1 MTTTDLCT
9 EEELKVLVHAFYAR
23 VRQDAVLAPIFNA
36 RIDDWDHHLDKLVDF
51 WSSVLRRT
59 GRYTGNP
66 MQKHAALPELS
77 AELFE
82 RWLALFGERGDE
94 GGHFHVGV
102 VDDFDG
108 ACGQVGAGGM
118 YALDFAEC
126 ALDFAHASGA
136 VHAGH
141 REDGVDRSI
150 GNSPQASGRVH
161 STSRSRCH
169 SMPSARLGVRNSG
182 PPGNRRCRRRANTS
196 KRPACPAMVSATSR
210 PARPVSATPWPLK
223 PCR

>member
-77 AELFE
+77 AEVFE
-82 RWLALFGERGDE
+82 RWLALFGEVADAQPNRRLA
-94 GGHFHVGV
+94 VQ
-102 VDDFDG
+102 
-108 ACGQVGAGGM
+108 ARALAGRIAQSLWMGWQM
-118 YALDFAEC
+118 GRD
-126 ALDFAHASGA
+126 
-136 VHAGH
+136 
-141 REDGVDRSI
+141 
-150 GNSPQASGRVH
+150 PQALPHG
-161 STSRSRCH
+161 
-169 SMPSARLGVRNSG
+169 LN
-182 PPGNRRCRRRANTS
+182 
-196 KRPACPAMVSATSR
+196 PAG
-210 PARPVSATPWPLK
+210 ATP
-223 PCR
+223 